1 MICTNRRR
9 SNSETLLSCE
19 WPGEI
24 FCSLDMKNLITV
36 LILILLTGCTTIEI
50 SEPDVFDRHSTI
62 SADQFPLHDY
72 QLHEMEIETDDG
84 ETIHSWFLER
94 DDADATVIYF
104 GGNGFLMVK
113 SRSLIDAYSGIP
125 VNLVMFDYR
134 GYGRST
140 GTPDVAGIKTDSRAV
155 YEAVRNDFPADTGP
169 LYLHG
174 HSMGTF
180 LAAYMADTHE
190 AAGYILES
198 PITNVDQMTRQLVP
212 WLLRPFIRFRIDQP
226 VKDENNLTRVSNIE
240 VPLLL
245 MGGERDEITPFSM
258 AEELYRESASAE
270 KELVK
275 IERGTHNDLP
285 NSEIYRRALTDFLRA
300 GRD

>member
-1 MICTNRRR
+1 M
-9 SNSETLLSCE
+9 
-19 WPGEI
+19 
-24 FCSLDMKNLITV
+24 
-36 LILILLTGCTTIEI
+36 TGCTTIEI
-50 SEPDVFDRHSTI
+50 SESDVFDRHSTI

-72 QLHEMEIETDDG
+72 QLHEMEIVTGDG
-84 ETIHSWFLER
+84 ETLHSWFLER
-94 DDADATVIYF
+94 NGAYATVIYF

-113 SRSLIDAYSGIP
+113 SRSLINTYSSLP
-125 VNLVMFDYR
+125 VNLVLFDYR

-140 GTPDVAGIKTDSRAV
+140 GTPDVAGIKTDARAV

-180 LAAYMADTHE
+180 LAAYVADTHE
-190 AAGYILES
+190 TAGYILES
-198 PITNVDQMTRQLVP
+198 PITNVAQMTRQLVP
-212 WLLRPFIRFRIDQP
+212 WLLRPLIRFKIDQP

-240 VPLLL
+240 VPFLLI
-245 MGGERDEITPFSM
+245 GGARDEITPFSM
-258 AEELYRESASAE
+258 AEELYRESASAK

-285 NSEIYRRALTDFLRA
+285 NFEIYRRVLADFLET